1 MFRIA
6 RLYNERE
13 RKSKKWELERRLRMR
28 KIAKQYANNPK
39 PKHKHKRSDY
49 VVYCQRVESTE
60 VIPEANP
67 NVTEEQKEKFL
78 QSLKHVPEKRGPNGP
93 IVKVKRQVEPV
104 YRMDWQGNIAMLEV

>member
-13 RKSKKWELERRLRMR
+13 RKAKKWESERRLRMR

-39 PKHKHKRSDY
+39 PKHKRSDY

-78 QSLKHVPEKRGPNGP
+78 QSLKHVPEKRGPNGL
-93 IVKVKRQVEPV
+93 IVKVQRNSEPV

>member
-1 MFRIA
+1 MFRVARMHKERARLEQKREEDRALRARRIA
-6 RLYNERE
+6 RQDARV
-13 RKSKKWELERRLRMR
+13 
-28 KIAKQYANNPK
+28 A
-39 PKHKHKRSDY
+39 KHKRSDY

-93 IVKVKRQVEPV
+93 IVKVKRNSEPV